1 MSDATDTEV
10 ITPEVVTTPEAEPPG
25 TDLVPA
31 APDQGR
37 DSALV
42 AAAEAALD
50 APGAMD
56 HSEFWA
62 LAAQARILSM
72 SGGAPKAIR
81 EDPHLAL
88 HVAMIGRDLGISAS
102 AAVELIDVIPGRN
115 GEKRLSLSPQ
125 LMNGQLRRLGI
136 GCILPAL
143 RTNTECVAVAFG
155 PGGPD
160 RRCTKTGVVAHVD
173 DCGCDVLGTS
183 EFTWEDAR
191 VAGLVAFEC
200 MPGQHTQ
207 RCRNSQTQSNL
218 RCNQGYVTYPKRM
231 LWWRAS
237 GFAADDYF
245 PEAGLGLYSPEA
257 LGASVGA
264 DGRPIDVTSVE
275 LPPGYEQEALPAA
288 QGGGRQQAQP
298 AERVAD
304 GAALWE
310 LQEKLHALPDGIK
323 AVLRERWNGEESRV
337 RGYKP
342 HGLPSP
348 KLRAAQALVNA
359 HWGEA
364 KSAGVDMDQEL
375 AQLRKLVLT
384 KLYLLCA
391 NWWAPASGPQAAQ
404 EPPEPAPAPEP
415 PAEAPEAAQSDP
427 GDQPSHVDGFGRDW
441 GPDLKFMADE
451 VQHVGAGLP
460 PEVTAAVADEVKKLH
475 HSRIN
480 AILAENGEADEYPPE
495 APIDLRRMVVCLIRL
510 NEFASTGEK
519 PA

>member
-1 MSDATDTEV
+1 MTDTEV
-10 ITPEVVTTPEAEPPG
+10 VTPEVVAGPGADPTPG
-25 TDLVPA
+25 TELVPA

-42 AAAEAALD
+42 AAAEAALEG
-50 APGAMD
+50 PGAMD

-62 LAAQARILSM
+62 LAAQARILSL

-102 AAVELIDVIPGRN
+102 AAVELIDVIPGRG

-136 GCILPAL
+136 GCILPAV

-155 PGGPD
+155 PDGPD
-160 RRCTKTGVVAHVD
+160 RRCTKTGVVAHVA
-173 DCGCDVLGTS
+173 DCDCDVLGTS

-191 VAGLVAFEC
+191 VAGLVAYEC
-200 MPGQHTQ
+200 QPGQHTQ
-207 RCRNSQTQSNL
+207 RCRNSQTAANL

-237 GFAADDYF
+237 GFAGDDYF

-264 DGRPIDVTSVE
+264 DGRPIDVTAVE
-275 LPPGYEQEALPAA
+275 LPPGYEQDALPQAS
-288 QGGGRQQAQP
+288 GGGGVQQQAT
-298 AERVAD
+298 ERRAD
-304 GAALWE
+304 ADALWE
-310 LQEKLHALPDGIK
+310 LQERLFALPEGIQDT
-323 AVLRERWNGEESRV
+323 LRERWKGEDSRV

-342 HGLPSP
+342 ASLPAT
-348 KLRAAQALVNA
+348 KLKAAQALVNA

-364 KSAGVDMDQEL
+364 RTAGVDMDQEL
-375 AQLRKLVLT
+375 AQLRKRILT
-384 KLYLLCA
+384 KLFLLF
-391 NWWAPASGPQAAQ
+391 APTHPQ
-404 EPPEPAPAPEP
+404 EPQEAPEQPAAPEP
-415 PAEAPEAAQSDP
+415 PADTTEAQEDEP
-427 GDQPSHVDGFGRDW
+427 GDGGEHVDGFGKDW
-441 GPDLKFMADE
+441 GPDLKFMHDE
-451 VQHVGAGLP
+451 AQVVGAQLP
-460 PEVTAAVADEVKKLH
+460 AGVSAAMTDEIKGLH

-480 AILAENGEADEYPPE
+480 AIIREAGESDNYPPE
-495 APIDLRRMVVCLIRL
+495 SPIDLRRMVVFVIKA
-510 NEFASTGEK
+510 NQVFASGEI
-519 PA
+519 PDG